1 LARFS
6 QFFASEQ
13 SRLERLA
20 ALSAPLRQPE
30 EIFRTA
36 ERGEGL
42 AAEDAASLFA
52 AARDQNCRIV
62 IQAAANR
69 VRTRWA
75 RKTVEFII
83 PVYLTSF
90 CQNECLYCGYRQ
102 SNPIAE
108 RVRLSPEDFERQLDL
123 ILSWGHRQIELV
135 LSDDPEFGP
144 ETVARYVATTRRK
157 LEALG
162 GGVVALCSPVYQQE
176 DYVRLR
182 EAGLDWV
189 VEWQETY
196 HGPHFDRW
204 HFPGSPKRNYE
215 SRLDLWDR
223 ALTAG
228 ITKIGMGV
236 LLGLYDFR
244 YDALAVIEHG
254 NYLRRTYG
262 IEPHALGIPRL
273 KPARGVLASQKPS
286 RFTVSDDD
294 FRLVVSIY
302 HMAFPTSRLFFN
314 TRESYDLNISLVAA
328 GDLFTV
334 DCETLPGAYLR
345 RHLPGQFSTH
355 DYPPRREVKAT
366 LEQRGLACQYLAEE
380 MPCAIAPIA
389 LATGTAIDEKRWMEQ
404 HAQVRARLQDWEMAL
419 DWLSHRGRKGGAF
432 ARISHQ
438 GGEGRGFSPAV
449 TRPAGCR
456 PASPPA
462 QLAAASCAGGEAKR
476 GRTPAISAGLKPGP
490 SGAPGQPPSIGENSG
505 LAPPLQGP
513 ESSPWREGEESAR
526 AAGLKPRP
534 SGPQTKTEEPDEQS
548 GLERFWTNG
557 SQALERQAVD
567 ASLGEILEYFKTF
580 LTSHCRQEE
589 SELFPAFHQDAEI
602 ASRLAAFRAD
612 HERFGVDLDKFER
625 QMVSYG
631 MSRDPTVLLTLGAR
645 ILREL
650 RAHLEAEELLWAGL
664 FKDSFDS

>member
-1 LARFS
+1 MGGLRELARFS
-6 QFFASEQ
+6 QFFKSEQ
-13 SRLERLA
+13 SRIEGLA
-20 ALSAPLRQPE
+20 AISEPMQQPE

-36 ERGEGL
+36 DRGTGL
-42 AAEDAASLFA
+42 VAEDAASLFA
-52 AARDQNCRIV
+52 AARDQNRRIE

-69 VRTRWA
+69 VRA
-75 RKTVEFII
+75 RFASPSVEFVI
-83 PVYLTSF
+83 PVYLTSY

-102 SNPIAE
+102 SNSIAE
-108 RVRLSPEDFERQLDL
+108 RVRLNPEDFEKQLDL

-144 ETVARYVATTRRK
+144 ETVARYVAATRRK

-182 EAGLDWV
+182 DAGLNWV

-196 HGPHFDRW
+196 HRPHFDRW
-204 HFPGSPKRNYE
+204 HFAGSPKRNYE

-223 ALTAG
+223 VIAAG

-244 YDALAVIEHG
+244 YDALAAIEHG

-273 KPARGVLASQKPS
+273 KPARGVLASQKPN
-286 RFTVSDDD
+286 RFTLSDDD

-314 TRESYDLNISLVAA
+314 TRESYDLNISMVAA

-355 DYPPRREVKAT
+355 DYPPRREVVAT
-366 LEQRGLACQYLAEE
+366 LEQRGFACKYLAEE
-380 MPCAIAPIA
+380 VPCEIARTA
-389 LATGTAIDEKRWMEQ
+389 SASGTAIDEKRWIGQ

-419 DWLSHRGRKGGAF
+419 DRLSM
-432 ARISHQ
+432 
-438 GGEGRGFSPAV
+438 
-449 TRPAGCR
+449 
-456 PASPPA
+456 
-462 QLAAASCAGGEAKR
+462 
-476 GRTPAISAGLKPGP
+476 
-490 SGAPGQPPSIGENSG
+490 
-505 LAPPLQGP
+505 
-513 ESSPWREGEESAR
+513 
-526 AAGLKPRP
+526 
-534 SGPQTKTEEPDEQS
+534 
-548 GLERFWTNG
+548 NG
-557 SQALERQAVD
+557 SQPLERQAAD
-567 ASLGEILEYFKTF
+567 ASLHEILEYLKTV
-580 LTSHCRQEE
+580 LTAHCRQEE
-589 SELFPAFHQDAEI
+589 SELFPAFHRDADI
-602 ASRLAAFRAD
+602 TSKLAAFRED

-631 MSRDPTVLLTLGAR
+631 LSRDPTVLLTLGAR
-645 ILREL
+645 MIREM
-650 RAHLEAEELLWAGL
+650 RAHLEAEEQLSSHL
-664 FKDSFDS
+664 FPGSLASSAKAARRTSS

>member
-1 LARFS
+1 MARFS
-6 QFFASEQ
+6 EFFASEQ
-13 SRLERLA
+13 NRIERLA
-20 ALSAPLRQPE
+20 AISEPVRQPG

-36 ERGEGL
+36 DMGKGL
-42 AAEDAASLFA
+42 EAQDAASLFA
-52 AARDQNCRIV
+52 VARDQNRQIE
-62 IQAAANR
+62 IQAAADR
-69 VRTRWA
+69 VRARWA
-75 RKTVEFII
+75 AKTVEFII

-108 RVRLSPEDFERQLDL
+108 RVRLGLEDFEKQLDL

-144 ETVARYVATTRRK
+144 DTVARYVAATRRK
-157 LEALG
+157 LEPRG

-196 HGPHFDRW
+196 HRPHYDRW
-204 HFPGSPKRNYE
+204 HFAGSPKRNYE

-223 ALTAG
+223 VIAAG

-236 LLGLYDFR
+236 LLGLYNFR

-294 FRLVVSIY
+294 FRLLVSVY

-314 TRESYDLNISLVAA
+314 TRESYDLNIALVAA
-328 GDLFTV
+328 DDLFTV

-355 DYPPRREVKAT
+355 DYPPRREVVAR
-366 LEQRGLACQYLAEE
+366 LERRGLAIKYLAAE
-380 MPCAIAPIA
+380 MPCEIT
-389 LATGTAIDEKRWMEQ
+389 LAEPAAESAIDEKRWMDE
-404 HAQVRARLQDWEMAL
+404 HAQMRARLQDWEMAL
-419 DWLSHRGRKGGAF
+419 ER
-432 ARISHQ
+432 
-438 GGEGRGFSPAV
+438 V
-449 TRPAGCR
+449 
-456 PASPPA
+456 
-462 QLAAASCAGGEAKR
+462 
-476 GRTPAISAGLKPGP
+476 
-490 SGAPGQPPSIGENSG
+490 
-505 LAPPLQGP
+505 
-513 ESSPWREGEESAR
+513 SS
-526 AAGLKPRP
+526 
-534 SGPQTKTEEPDEQS
+534 
-548 GLERFWTNG
+548 NG
-557 SQALERQAVD
+557 SQALERKAAD
-567 ASLGEILEYFKTF
+567 ASLREILEYFKTV
-580 LTSHCRQEE
+580 LTTHCRQEE
-589 SELFPAFHQDAEI
+589 SELFPAMHGDAEV
-602 ASRLAAFRAD
+602 ASKLAAFRAH

-625 QMVSYG
+625 QMVSYDL
-631 MSRDPTVLLTLGAR
+631 SKDPTVLLTLGAR
-645 ILREL
+645 MIREL
-650 RAHLEAEELLWAGL
+650 RGHLEAEEQLCFQAHRR
-664 FKDSFDS
+664 S

>member
-6 QFFASEQ
+6 QFFTSEQ
-13 SRLERLA
+13 SRIEGLA
-20 ALSAPLRQPE
+20 AISEPIQQPG

-36 ERGEGL
+36 DRGKGL
-42 AAEDAASLFA
+42 VAEDAASLFA
-52 AARDQNCRIV
+52 AARDQNRRIE
-62 IQAAANR
+62 IQVAANR
-69 VRTRWA
+69 VRA
-75 RKTVEFII
+75 RFAAQSVEFII

-90 CQNECLYCGYRQ
+90 CRNECLYCGYRQ
-102 SNPIAE
+102 SNSIAE
-108 RVRLSPEDFERQLDL
+108 RVRLNPEDFEKQLDL

-144 ETVARYVATTRRK
+144 ETVARYVAATRRK

-182 EAGLDWV
+182 DAGLNWV

-196 HGPHFDRW
+196 HRPHFDRW
-204 HFPGSPKRNYE
+204 HFAGSPKRNYE

-223 ALTAG
+223 VIAAG

-273 KPARGVLASQKPS
+273 KPARGVLASQKPN
-286 RFTVSDDD
+286 RFSVSDDD
-294 FRLVVSIY
+294 FRLVISVY
-302 HMAFPTSRLFFN
+302 HMAFPASRLFFN
-314 TRESYDLNISLVAA
+314 TRESYDLNISMVAA

-355 DYPPRREVKAT
+355 DYPPRREVVAT
-366 LEQRGLACQYLAEE
+366 LEQRGLACKYLAQE
-380 MPCAIAPIA
+380 MPCEIARTA
-389 LATGTAIDEKRWMEQ
+389 SATGTAIDEKRWIDQ

-419 DWLSHRGRKGGAF
+419 DRLSM
-432 ARISHQ
+432 
-438 GGEGRGFSPAV
+438 
-449 TRPAGCR
+449 
-456 PASPPA
+456 
-462 QLAAASCAGGEAKR
+462 
-476 GRTPAISAGLKPGP
+476 
-490 SGAPGQPPSIGENSG
+490 
-505 LAPPLQGP
+505 
-513 ESSPWREGEESAR
+513 
-526 AAGLKPRP
+526 
-534 SGPQTKTEEPDEQS
+534 
-548 GLERFWTNG
+548 NG
-557 SQALERQAVD
+557 SQPLERQAAD
-567 ASLGEILEYFKTF
+567 ASLHEILEYLKTV
-580 LTSHCRQEE
+580 LTAHCRQEE
-589 SELFPAFHQDAEI
+589 SELFPAFHRDAEI
-602 ASRLAAFRAD
+602 ISRRAAGPESGTCATPVPHPDHEIISKLAAFRED

-631 MSRDPTVLLTLGAR
+631 LSKDPTVLLTLGKR
-645 ILREL
+645 MIREM
-650 RAHLEAEELLWAGL
+650 RAHLEAEEQLSSHL
-664 FKDSFDS
+664 FRAPLPVSQG

>member
-13 SRLERLA
+13 TRIERWA
-20 ALSAPLRQPE
+20 AIAEPIRQPE

-36 ERGEGL
+36 DRGKGLDAEG
-42 AAEDAASLFA
+42 AASLFA
-52 AARDQNCRIV
+52 AARDQNRRNEIRD
-62 IQAAANR
+62 AANR
-69 VRTRWA
+69 VRTLFA
-75 RKTVEFII
+75 QKTVEFVI

-90 CQNECLYCGYRQ
+90 CQNECLYCGYRK

-108 RVRLSPEDFERQLDL
+108 RVRLGLEDFEKQLDL

-144 ETVARYVATTRRK
+144 EIVARYVAATRRK
-157 LEALG
+157 LETLG

-182 EAGLDWV
+182 DAGLDWV

-196 HGPHFDRW
+196 HRPHFDRW
-204 HFPGSPKRNYE
+204 HFPGSLKRNFE

-223 ALTAG
+223 VVAAG

-254 NYLRRTYG
+254 NYLRRAYG

-273 KPARGVLASQKPS
+273 KPARGVLASQKPN

-294 FRLVVSIY
+294 FRLVVSVY

-355 DYPPRREVKAT
+355 DYPPRREVRAT
-366 LEQRGLACQYLAEE
+366 LEQRGLAGKYLAEE
-380 MPCAIAPIA
+380 MPCEIAPTA
-389 LATGTAIDEKRWMEQ
+389 PAPGTAMSEKRWMDQ
-404 HAQVRARLQDWEMAL
+404 HAQMRARLQDWEVAL
-419 DWLSHRGRKGGAF
+419 DLLSG
-432 ARISHQ
+432 
-438 GGEGRGFSPAV
+438 
-449 TRPAGCR
+449 
-456 PASPPA
+456 
-462 QLAAASCAGGEAKR
+462 
-476 GRTPAISAGLKPGP
+476 
-490 SGAPGQPPSIGENSG
+490 
-505 LAPPLQGP
+505 
-513 ESSPWREGEESAR
+513 
-526 AAGLKPRP
+526 
-534 SGPQTKTEEPDEQS
+534 
-548 GLERFWTNG
+548 NG
-557 SQALERQAVD
+557 SQAAERQAAD
-567 ASLGEILEYFKTF
+567 ATLREILGYFKTV
-580 LTSHCRQEE
+580 LTTHCRQEE
-589 SELFPAFHQDAEI
+589 SELFPAFHQGAEGT
-602 ASRLAAFRAD
+602 SRRAAGPKNGTCATPAPHRDDEIIPKLAAFRAD

-631 MSRDPTVLLTLGAR
+631 LSRDPTVLLTLGAR
-645 ILREL
+645 MIREM
-650 RAHLEAEELLWAGL
+650 RGHLEAEERLSSDL
-664 FKDSFDS
+664 FRGSLASSAKADGNP

>member
-13 SRLERLA
+13 TRIERLA
-20 ALSAPLRQPE
+20 AIPEPARQPE

-36 ERGEGL
+36 ERGKGL
-42 AAEDAASLFA
+42 EAEDAASLFA
-52 AARDQNCRIV
+52 AARDQNCRNE
-62 IQAAANR
+62 IQAEANR

-75 RKTVEFII
+75 TPTVEFII

-108 RVRLSPEDFERQLDL
+108 RVRLSLEDFDKQLDL

-144 ETVARYVATTRRK
+144 ETLTRYVAATRRK

-196 HGPHFDRW
+196 HRPHFDRW
-204 HFPGSPKRNYE
+204 HFPGSAKRNFE
-215 SRLDLWDR
+215 SRLDLWDHVI
-223 ALTAG
+223 AAG
-228 ITKIGMGV
+228 ITKIGVGV

-273 KPARGVLASQKPS
+273 KPARGVLASQKPN
-286 RFTVSDDD
+286 RFSVSDDD

-302 HMAFPTSRLFFN
+302 HLAFPTSRLFFN
-314 TRESYDLNISLVAA
+314 TRESYDLNIPLVAA

-345 RHLPGQFSTH
+345 PHLPGQFSTH
-355 DYPPRREVKAT
+355 DYPPRREVVAR
-366 LEQRGLACQYLAEE
+366 LERRGLACKYLAQE
-380 MPCAIAPIA
+380 MPCEITPTAPVVEA
-389 LATGTAIDEKRWMEQ
+389 AIDEKRWMDQ
-404 HAQVRARLQDWEMAL
+404 HAQVRARLQDWETAL
-419 DWLSHRGRKGGAF
+419 EWLS
-432 ARISHQ
+432 I
-438 GGEGRGFSPAV
+438 
-449 TRPAGCR
+449 
-456 PASPPA
+456 
-462 QLAAASCAGGEAKR
+462 
-476 GRTPAISAGLKPGP
+476 
-490 SGAPGQPPSIGENSG
+490 
-505 LAPPLQGP
+505 
-513 ESSPWREGEESAR
+513 
-526 AAGLKPRP
+526 
-534 SGPQTKTEEPDEQS
+534 
-548 GLERFWTNG
+548 NG
-557 SQALERQAVD
+557 SQPLERQAAD
-567 ASLGEILEYFKTF
+567 ASLHEILEYFKTV

-589 SELFPAFHQDAEI
+589 SELFPAFHQDAEVT
-602 ASRLAAFRAD
+602 SKLAAFRAD

-631 MSRDPTVLLTLGAR
+631 LSKDPTVLLTLGAR
-645 ILREL
+645 MIREM
-650 RAHLEAEELLWAGL
+650 RAHLEAEEHLWSSLFDGSPVPSAETAGIPGGVTTTL
-664 FKDSFDS
+664 KEAP

>member
-6 QFFASEQ
+6 RFFASEQ
-13 SRLERLA
+13 TRIERLA
-20 ALSAPLRQPE
+20 AIPEPVRQPE

-36 ERGEGL
+36 ERGKGL
-42 AAEDAASLFA
+42 EAEDAASLFA
-52 AARDQNCRIV
+52 AARDQNCRNE
-62 IQAAANR
+62 IQAEANW
-69 VRTRWA
+69 VRARWA
-75 RKTVEFII
+75 TQTVEFII

-108 RVRLSPEDFERQLDL
+108 RVRLGLEDFDKQLDL

-144 ETVARYVATTRRK
+144 ETLARYVAATRRK
-157 LEALG
+157 LESLG

-196 HGPHFDRW
+196 HRPHFDRW
-204 HFPGSPKRNYE
+204 HFPGSAKRNFE
-215 SRLDLWDR
+215 SRLDLWDHVI
-223 ALTAG
+223 AAG

-262 IEPHALGIPRL
+262 IEPHAIGIPRL
-273 KPARGVLASQKPS
+273 KPARGVLASQKPN
-286 RFTVSDDD
+286 RFSVSDDD
-294 FRLVVSIY
+294 FRLVVSVY

-314 TRESYDLNISLVAA
+314 TRESYDLNIPLVAA

-355 DYPPRREVKAT
+355 DYPPRREVVAR
-366 LEQRGLACQYLAEE
+366 LEQRGLACKYLAEE
-380 MPCAIAPIA
+380 MPCAITPAAPA
-389 LATGTAIDEKRWMEQ
+389 VEATTDEKRWMDQ

-419 DWLSHRGRKGGAF
+419 EGLSM
-432 ARISHQ
+432 
-438 GGEGRGFSPAV
+438 
-449 TRPAGCR
+449 
-456 PASPPA
+456 
-462 QLAAASCAGGEAKR
+462 
-476 GRTPAISAGLKPGP
+476 
-490 SGAPGQPPSIGENSG
+490 
-505 LAPPLQGP
+505 
-513 ESSPWREGEESAR
+513 
-526 AAGLKPRP
+526 
-534 SGPQTKTEEPDEQS
+534 
-548 GLERFWTNG
+548 NG
-557 SQALERQAVD
+557 SQALERQAAD
-567 ASLGEILEYFKTF
+567 ASLQEILEYFKTV

-589 SELFPAFHQDAEI
+589 SELFPAFHQDAEVT
-602 ASRLAAFRAD
+602 SKVAAFRAD
-612 HERFGVDLDKFER
+612 HERFGIDLDKFER

-631 MSRDPTVLLTLGAR
+631 LSKDPTVLLTLGAR
-645 ILREL
+645 MIREM
-650 RAHLEAEELLWAGL
+650 RAHLGAEEQLLPLARL
-664 FKDSFDS
+664 RAIRQSHIH

>member
-1 LARFS
+1 MARFS

-13 SRLERLA
+13 TRIERLA
-20 ALSAPLRQPE
+20 AIPEPIRQPE

-36 ERGEGL
+36 DRGKGLDAEG
-42 AAEDAASLFA
+42 AASLFA
-52 AARDQNCRIV
+52 AARHQNRRNEIRD
-62 IQAAANR
+62 AANR
-69 VRTRWA
+69 VRTRFA
-75 RKTVEFII
+75 QKTVEFII

-90 CQNECLYCGYRQ
+90 CQNECLYCGYRK

-108 RVRLSPEDFERQLDL
+108 RVRLNPEDFEKQLDL

-135 LSDDPEFGP
+135 LSDDPQFGP
-144 ETVARYVATTRRK
+144 EIVARYVAATRRK

-182 EAGLDWV
+182 DAGLDWV

-196 HGPHFDRW
+196 HRPHFDRW
-204 HFPGSPKRNYE
+204 HFPGSPKRNFE

-223 ALTAG
+223 VIAAG

-273 KPARGVLASQKPS
+273 KPARGVLASQKPN
-286 RFTVSDDD
+286 RFTLSDDD
-294 FRLVVSIY
+294 FRLVVGVY

-314 TRESYDLNISLVAA
+314 TRESYELNISLVAA

-355 DYPPRREVKAT
+355 DYPPRREVRAA
-366 LEQRGLACQYLAEE
+366 LEQRGLAVKYLAEE
-380 MPCAIAPIA
+380 MPCEIAPTA
-389 LATGTAIDEKRWMEQ
+389 PATGMAIDAKRWMDQ
-404 HAQVRARLQDWEMAL
+404 HAQIRARLQDWEVAL
-419 DWLSHRGRKGGAF
+419 DLLSG
-432 ARISHQ
+432 
-438 GGEGRGFSPAV
+438 
-449 TRPAGCR
+449 
-456 PASPPA
+456 
-462 QLAAASCAGGEAKR
+462 
-476 GRTPAISAGLKPGP
+476 
-490 SGAPGQPPSIGENSG
+490 
-505 LAPPLQGP
+505 
-513 ESSPWREGEESAR
+513 
-526 AAGLKPRP
+526 
-534 SGPQTKTEEPDEQS
+534 
-548 GLERFWTNG
+548 NG
-557 SQALERQAVD
+557 SQTAERQAAD
-567 ASLGEILEYFKTF
+567 ATLHEILEYFKTV
-580 LTSHCRQEE
+580 LITHCRQEE
-589 SELFPAFHQDAEI
+589 SELFPAFHQGAEVT
-602 ASRLAAFRAD
+602 SRLAAFRAE

-631 MSRDPTVLLTLGAR
+631 LSRDPTVLLTLGAR
-645 ILREL
+645 MIREM
-650 RAHLEAEELLWAGL
+650 RGHLEAEERLWI
-664 FKDSFDS
+664 KR